1 MKKMLIYIIL
11 SIFLLSTQ
19 CERNDIY
26 HNDIIIKNNSTSII
40 SVSIGTT
47 YPDTTVQCPLGHVEI
62 SCSDEYVPHQRW
74 GWEPILYNNYF
85 QLFILDPSVVNSTP
99 CDTIKKYKMYIK
111 RYQLSVDDLN
121 RMNWIITYP

>member
-19 CERNDIY
+19 CERYDIY
-26 HNDIIIKNNSTSII
+26 HNDIIIKNNSSNII
-40 SVSIGTT
+40 SVSPCFTF
-47 YPDTTVQCPLGHVEI
+47 PDTTINCPPLYYNVEHG
-62 SCSDEYVPHQRW
+62 SEYSFHERY
-74 GWEPILYNNYF
+74 GWEPSLSNIYF
-85 QLFILDPSVVNSTP
+85 QLFILDPSVVKSTP